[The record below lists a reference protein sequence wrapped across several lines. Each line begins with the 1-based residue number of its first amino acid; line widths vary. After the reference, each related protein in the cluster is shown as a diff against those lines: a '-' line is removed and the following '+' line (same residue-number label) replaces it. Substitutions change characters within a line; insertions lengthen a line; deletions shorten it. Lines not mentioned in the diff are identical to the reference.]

1 MKAHW
6 QRNALTGRTLSA
18 KQRHARCIVNIGL
31 LIVWLWGGVCAA
43 MPAALAASTTAA
55 TPAHQAAPAPLSAS
69 ERASYGAM
77 ADILS
82 NDTTRQRMVEQLRA
96 LADGKSPA
104 EAGLSENSS
113 SSDNDKGSLPNQV
126 AATAERLAS
135 QIGDQLLQAGQAI
148 NDLLHGRGAASMTFS
163 DWKGLMSGV
172 VLVLVV
178 TQLVF
183 WLLRLLAAPFYR
195 QVNSWINRLMIEDR
209 SQRESSVSDTD
220 EQAEMTAPTSSAAII
235 CKRILALGGSLTVD
249 LLLVALAVAIGSG
262 TGMFGIGPV
271 GEQDMFVPE
280 YLKAFGMIELI
291 KAVLRF
297 IFATRYEQLRL
308 FPMMTTETAR
318 YWNRWLARL
327 IGISGYGLLVAIPI
341 ISHLTGSAMGV
352 LASLIIMICVYTYAI
367 RVIVRNRVILRD
379 RLDAIADTISIN
391 FFSTLLRAL
400 ARTWHIFAI
409 LYFTILLAV
418 SQVEPTHAL
427 PFMATATLQTLVAI
441 GSGLLISAVLTA
453 LMLRRVRLP
462 ESIHHALPLLESRL
476 NAYVPRALHLVRI
489 LISILVVLMVL
500 DAWDAF
506 NLTAW
511 LTSTEGVR
519 MVSTLIDVSLVLFI
533 AILAWT
539 LIASIIEHRLSNSS
553 DREAS
558 AREKTLLSLFRNA
571 IMIVIVS
578 LTTLVV
584 LSQLGINITPILTS
598 VGVLGLAVSFGAQT
612 LVKDIITGIF
622 IQLENAMN
630 TGDVVDVAGINGT
643 VERVTI
649 RSVAIR
655 ASNGAYHV
663 IPFSSVDKVTNYMR
677 GFARH
682 VGEYG
687 IAYREDIDNAIDELQ
702 KAFEKLNDNDAVSS
716 FIIGSMEVPGVVALA
731 DSAVIIRIMITTL
744 PGKQWAV
751 GRLFNKLVK
760 NQFDEAGIE
769 MPYPHQTL
777 YFGEDR
783 DGKAPAANVRL
794 VNRDDTPAPDTDRPA
809 AVVSKPDTASDVE
822 TTPEPEAPN
831 TPKDTPIRS

>member
-1 MKAHW
+1 MRQNHTH
-6 QRNALTGRTLSA
+6 R
-18 KQRHARCIVNIGL
+18 IVNIGL
-31 LIVWLWGGVCAA
+31 LMAWLLMMFCV
-43 MPAALAASTTAA
+43 A
-55 TPAHQAAPAPLSAS
+55 TPAAIAAGATAPSQPASAPLSAS

-77 ADILS
+77 ADVLS

-104 EAGLSENSS
+104 DVGLRGASS
-113 SSDNDKGSLPNQV
+113 SSDDDKGSLPNQI
-126 AATAERLAS
+126 ATTTERLAS

-172 VLVLVV
+172 ILVLVV
-178 TQLVF
+178 TQIVF
-183 WLLRLLAAPFYR
+183 WILRLIAAPFYR
-195 QVNSWINRLMIEDR
+195 RVNNWVNRQMIEDR
-209 SQRESSVSDTD
+209 LQRESNPPDSDDQNEAADSASDT
-220 EQAEMTAPTSSAAII
+220 AVSATTPSAAVIG
-235 CKRILALGGSLTVD
+235 KRIVAVGGSFIID
-249 LLLVALAVAIGSG
+249 LLLVAIAVAVGSG
-262 TGMFGIGPV
+262 VGMFGIGTA
-271 GEQDMFVPE
+271 GEQGTFVPE
-280 YLKAFGMIELI
+280 YLSAFGMIELT
-291 KAVLRF
+291 KAVLRL
-297 IFATRYEQLRL
+297 IFATRYDHLRL

-327 IGISGYGLLVAIPI
+327 VGMSGYGLLVAIPI

-352 LASLIIMICVYTYAI
+352 LASLIIMIAVYVYAV

-379 RLDAIADTISIN
+379 RFNAMADDISIN

-409 LYFTILLAV
+409 LYFTVLLVV

-427 PFMATATLQTLVAI
+427 PFMAAATLQTLVAI
-441 GSGLLISAVLTA
+441 GGGLLISAVLTA
-453 LMLRRVRLP
+453 LMQRRVRLP
-462 ESIHHALPLLESRL
+462 AGIHRALPLLEPRL
-476 NAYVPRALHLVRI
+476 NAYVPKALHLARI

-500 DAWDAF
+500 DAWHAF
-506 NLTAW
+506 NLSAW
-511 LTSTEGVR
+511 LTSAEGAR
-519 MVSTLIDVSLVLFI
+519 MIGTLIDVSLVLFI
-533 AILAWT
+533 AMMAWT
-539 LIASIIEHRLSNSS
+539 LIASIIEHRLSNSNGY
-553 DREAS
+553 EAS

-578 LTTLVV
+578 LTLLVV

-622 IQLENAMN
+622 IQLENALN

-655 ASNGAYHV
+655 ATNGAYHV

-687 IAYREDIDNAIDELQ
+687 IAYREDIDNAIAELQ
-702 KAFEKLNDNDAVSS
+702 KAFEKLNNDDSVSS
-716 FIIGSMEVPGVVALA
+716 FIIGSMEVPGVIALA
-731 DSAVIIRIMITTL
+731 DSAVVIRIMITTL

-783 DGKAPAANVRL
+783 DGNAPAANVRL
-794 VNRDDTPAPDTDRPA
+794 VNGPDR
-809 AVVSKPDTASDVE
+809 SE
-822 TTPEPEAPN
+822 TSTPEADAPSSEVKSDAA
-831 TPKDTPIRS
+831 PKAETVFESSADKPPRAQ